1 MNAFRAISIIP
12 AKSMRMNVNAIVVRQ
27 ETDEDFRQINEVVR
41 SAFLDVAESDHTE
54 HLLVGRLRCS
64 DAGIPELSLVAET
77 DGGRIIGHILLSKAE
92 VVSEERSC
100 IVLALAPLSVL
111 PEFQGKGIG
120 SMLVREAHRRAAELG
135 YGAAVLLGHWDYYP
149 RFGYRRAS
157 LYGIKFPFDAPDEC
171 CMAVELTDGGLDG
184 IHGTV
189 RYPEAFHI
197 G

>member
-27 ETDEDFRQINEVVR
+27 ETDEDFRQVNEVVR
-41 SAFLDVAESDHTE
+41 SAFLD
-54 HLLVGRLRCS
+54 
-64 DAGIPELSLVAET
+64 VAET

>member
-41 SAFLDVAESDHTE
+41 SAFLD
-54 HLLVGRLRCS
+54 
-64 DAGIPELSLVAET
+64 VAET

-120 SMLVREAHRRAAELG
+120 SMLVR
-135 YGAAVLLGHWDYYP
+135 
-149 RFGYRRAS
+149 
-157 LYGIKFPFDAPDEC
+157 
-171 CMAVELTDGGLDG
+171 
-184 IHGTV
+184 
-189 RYPEAFHI
+189 
-197 G
+197 